1 MKRLSSTITLA
12 MLMLLI
18 ASPSKAEDIDLK
30 IKLARKRLATSIRAY
45 VTATVAFSN
54 CQVEHNRISEKMAKD
69 ALPQALLEVGISP
82 EVLSNPQVAKA
93 ASMLQAKLN
102 RDCRATKLS
111 YAEAIKLI
119 KDEL

>member
-1 MKRLSSTITLA
+1 MQIPSSAIALA
-12 MLMLLI
+12 LMLLI

-54 CQVEHNRISEKMAKD
+54 CQVEHNRISKKMARD

-82 EVLSNPQVAKA
+82 EVLINPQVAKA
-93 ASMLQAKLN
+93 ASMLRAKLN
-102 RDCRATKLS
+102 SDCRATKLS
-111 YAEAIKLI
+111 TEEAIRLI
-119 KDEL
+119 EDEL